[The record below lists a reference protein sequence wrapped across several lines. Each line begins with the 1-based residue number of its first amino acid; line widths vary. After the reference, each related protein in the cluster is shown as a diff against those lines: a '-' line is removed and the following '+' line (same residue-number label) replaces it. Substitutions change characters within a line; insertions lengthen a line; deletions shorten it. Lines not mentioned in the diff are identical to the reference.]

1 MLNLTT
7 AIYGKAAASNFL
19 SYIGSRLYK
28 GRAPANCQYPY
39 AVYAVVTDVPEKTFT
54 EDFENVIVQFSL
66 YSITSSTLEIETMLT
81 YLKALYDECE
91 FAITDATLIW
101 MKRSNVVFQVEDHT
115 TPSGTAQVYAYY
127 VDYEIKESLD

>member
-1 MLNLTT
+1 MLNLTK
-7 AIYGKAAASNFL
+7 AVYGKASPSTFL
-19 SYIGSRLYK
+19 TYIGGRLYK
-28 GRAPANCQYPY
+28 GRASANAQYPY

-54 EDFENVIVQFSL
+54 EHFEDVIIQFSL

-91 FAITDATLIW
+91 FNITDATLVW

-115 TPSGTAQVYAYY
+115 TPSGTAQAWAYY
-127 VDYEIKESLD
+127 VDYEIKEKLD